1 MKDFFFHPYLCL
13 THRFWRGEKSLFHFS
28 LNFSLIGLNVWEH
41 TLLINGHYTYSHI
54 LWHFYHLIDH
64 SVTTIKKNGR
74 LYCEWKCTPYF
85 SFLRLFMLLTSSNE
99 SPLPL
104 FSTYHLLHISFF
116 ETNINLWLT
125 TTGIDVLSAYWSR
138 RECLTQ
144 NMHVG
149 ILHFIPLVMVLN
161 PLLHVYKNWNSG

>member
-125 TTGIDVLSAYWSR
+125 TTGIDVLKCLLIASR
-138 RECLTQ
+138 MFNTEYARWHITF
-144 NMHVG
+144 HTFGYG
-149 ILHFIPLVMVLN
+149 IES
-161 PLLHVYKNWNSG
+161 LLHVYKNWNSG

>member
-1 MKDFFFHPYLCL
+1 MR
-13 THRFWRGEKSLFHFS
+13 THVINKWPLHIFT
-28 LNFSLIGLNVWEH
+28 H
-41 TLLINGHYTYSHI
+41 TLTLLSFNRSFSYNY
-54 LWHFYHLIDH
+54 
-64 SVTTIKKNGR
+64 KKNGR

-125 TTGIDVLSAYWSR
+125 TTGIDVLKCLLIASR
-138 RECLTQ
+138 MFNTEYARWHITF
-144 NMHVG
+144 HTFGYG
-149 ILHFIPLVMVLN
+149 IES
-161 PLLHVYKNWNSG
+161 LLHVYKNWNSG